1 MENLSNKEKYVNY
14 INNRFS
20 GKARDLLLEQVELF
34 YKDNI
39 INKNRYKVND
49 DVYLKKGAFIHGLG
63 GSPDSYES
71 FKIFDYV
78 CDNGFIGGDFN
89 GRPTVKILNSVGMW
103 NIKND
108 MYLKDYIELYSGVTV
123 KYRVGDRE
131 RGLIDYYELVSYK
144 KMAQRFIELNNEPDV
159 WQWSAEQ
166 TKEVRF
172 IPSLFSDKNQI
183 AFILNMDSDYAKEVA
198 KHDVWNEEYRTE
210 DIMKYFCS
218 KYFLPEMLDGNFN
231 ASTTDRES
239 AIMFGISPILIEG
252 ILVGR
257 KIENDKE
264 SLDYIKSKLPDCY
277 ICNLDGKVIVG
288 N

>member
-1 MENLSNKEKYVNY
+1 MINNKEKYLND
-14 INNRFS
+14 INKRFS
-20 GKARDLLLEQVELF
+20 GKARDLLIEQVNLYYENRDI
-34 YKDNI
+34 KK
-39 INKNRYKVND
+39 NKYYD
-49 DVYLKKGAFIHGLG
+49 GDSVYLKKGTFIHGLG
-63 GSPDSYES
+63 GSPDSYNN

-78 CDNGFIGGDFN
+78 CENGFIGGDFN

-131 RGLIDYYELVSYK
+131 RGLTDYYELVPYK
-144 KMAQRFIELNNEPDV
+144 KMEQRFIELNNELDV

-183 AFILNMDSDYAKEVA
+183 AFILNMESDYAKEVS
-198 KHDVWNEEYRTE
+198 KHDVWNKEYRNE

-218 KYFLPEMLDGNFN
+218 KYFLSEMLEENFN
-231 ASTTDRES
+231 FSTTDRES
-239 AIMFGISPILIEG
+239 AIMFGLPISLVEG
-252 ILVGR
+252 IFVGR
-257 KIENDKE
+257 KIENDNE
-264 SLDYIKSKLPDCY
+264 VLNYIKSKLPDCY

-288 N
+288 NK

>member
-1 MENLSNKEKYVNY
+1 MYSKDKYLAD
-14 INNRFS
+14 INERFS
-20 GKARDLLLEQVELF
+20 GKTRDLLVEQVELF
-34 YKDNI
+34 FQNI
-39 INKNRYKVND
+39 LVDKNKYDVGE
-49 DVYLKKGAFIHGLG
+49 DVYLKRGTFIHGLG
-63 GSPDSYES
+63 GSPDSYNS

-131 RGLIDYYELVSYK
+131 RGLTDYYELVPYK
-144 KMAQRFIELNNEPDV
+144 KMEDRFIELNNDFDV

-172 IPSLFSDKNQI
+172 LPSLFSDINQI
-183 AFILNMDSDYAKEVA
+183 AFILNMDSDYSKKLA
-198 KHDVWNEEYRTE
+198 KHDVWNPDYRTE
-210 DIMKYFCS
+210 DVMKDFCS
-218 KYFLPEMLDGNFN
+218 KYFLPEMLEGNFN
-231 ASTTDRES
+231 AATTDRES
-239 AIMFGISPILIEG
+239 AIMFGLPASLIEG
-252 ILVGR
+252 VFVGR
-257 KIENDKE
+257 KIENDIE
-264 SLDYIKSKLPDCY
+264 SLNYIKSKLPDCY

-288 N
+288 NKR

>member
-1 MENLSNKEKYVNY
+1 MINNKEKYLSD

-20 GKARDLLLEQVELF
+20 GKARDILIKQVNLYYE
-34 YKDNI
+34 DNV
-39 INKNRYKVND
+39 INKNKCNVND
-49 DVYLKKGAFIHGLG
+49 DVYLKKSTFIHGLG
-63 GSPDSYES
+63 GSLDLYNS

-78 CDNGFIGGDFN
+78 CENGFVGGDFN

-103 NIKND
+103 NIKSD

-131 RGLIDYYELVSYK
+131 RGLTDYYELVPYK
-144 KMAQRFIELNNEPDV
+144 KMEQRFIELNNEPDV

-183 AFILNMDSDYAKEVA
+183 AFILNMESDYAKKVS
-198 KHDVWNEEYRTE
+198 KHDVWNKEYRTE

-218 KYFLPEMLDGNFN
+218 KYFLPEMLEGNFN

-252 ILVGR
+252 VLVGR

-277 ICNLDGKVIVG
+277 ICNLDGKVIVE
-288 N
+288 NK

>member
-1 MENLSNKEKYVNY
+1 MYSKDKYLAD
-14 INNRFS
+14 INERFS
-20 GKARDLLLEQVELF
+20 GKTRDLLVEQVELF
-34 YKDNI
+34 FQNI
-39 INKNRYKVND
+39 LVDKNKYDVGE
-49 DVYLKKGAFIHGLG
+49 DVYLKRGTFIHGLG
-63 GSPDSYES
+63 GSPDSYNS

-131 RGLIDYYELVSYK
+131 RGLTDYYELVPYK
-144 KMAQRFIELNNEPDV
+144 KMENDFDV

-172 IPSLFSDKNQI
+172 LPSLFSDINQI
-183 AFILNMDSDYAKEVA
+183 AFILNMDSDYSKKLA
-198 KHDVWNEEYRTE
+198 KHDVWNPDYRTE
-210 DIMKYFCS
+210 DVMKDFCS
-218 KYFLPEMLDGNFN
+218 KYFLPEMLEGNFN
-231 ASTTDRES
+231 AATTDRES
-239 AIMFGISPILIEG
+239 AIMFGLPASLIEG
-252 ILVGR
+252 VFVGR
-257 KIENDKE
+257 KIENDIE
-264 SLDYIKSKLPDCY
+264 SLNYIKSKLPDCY

-288 N
+288 NKR